1 MKPIPFRI
9 PACAGLML
17 LISATTMPAHAA
29 DLKLLASTAV
39 KTVLDEVMAPYQKT
53 SGDRVDV
60 VIGSSAAIMARLKA
74 GETPDMV
81 ILTAE
86 GIDEL
91 IAQGK
96 VERASRREIASAGLG
111 LAVRRGAAKPDIA
124 TVDAFKRALLE
135 APSIVYTESGASGLY
150 FAKLLERLGIAAAVK
165 PKAIVLK
172 SGLAG
177 EVVARGD
184 ARLGVQMVSEILA
197 VPAAELVGPFPAEI
211 QSTMVFTAGTLAG
224 SARAAEA
231 RALADYLRTPAV
243 GAVFTAKGLEP
254 AVR

>member
-1 MKPIPFRI
+1 MSKLIPF
-9 PACAGLML
+9 ALLTGALMMNVT
-17 LISATTMPAHAA
+17 AVAA

-39 KTVLDEVMAPYQKT
+39 KTVLDEVIAPYEKT
-53 SGDRVDV
+53 SGHRIDI
-60 VIGSSAAIMARLKA
+60 VIGSSAAIMAKLKA

-96 VERASRREIASAGLG
+96 VERASRSEIAKAGLG
-111 LAVRRGAAKPDIA
+111 LAVKRGAAKPDIA
-124 TVDAFKRALLE
+124 TVDAFKRTLLD
-135 APSIVYTESGASGLY
+135 AQSIVYTQSGASGLY
-150 FAKLLERLGIAAAVK
+150 FAKLLERLGIAEAMK

-177 EVVARGD
+177 DVVARGE
-184 ARLGVQMVSEILA
+184 AELGVQMVSEILA

-211 QSTMVFTAGTLAG
+211 QNNMVFTAGTLAG
-224 SARAAEA
+224 SANAATA

-243 GAVFTAKGLEP
+243 GTVFKAKGLEP
-254 AVR
+254 AAP